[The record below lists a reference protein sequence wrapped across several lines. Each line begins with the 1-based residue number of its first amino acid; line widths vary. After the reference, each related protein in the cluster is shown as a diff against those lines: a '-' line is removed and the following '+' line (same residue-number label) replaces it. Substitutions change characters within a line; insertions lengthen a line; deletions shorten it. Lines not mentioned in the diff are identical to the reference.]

1 MQAIERSNSQSKER
15 HGKDPLLQVEQ
26 DSQSSSVSANN
37 GGDTTVENGRVAV
50 EIESDRGGQI
60 STPLIVDSCV

>member
-1 MQAIERSNSQSKER
+1 MQAIERANSQGKER
-15 HGKDPLLQVEQ
+15 QGKDPLLQAEQ

-37 GGDTTVENGRVAV
+37 GGDTRVENGRVAV

-60 STPLIVDSCV
+60 STPLIADSCV